1 MNDYIRSLRLPKV
14 LSMNHEMKRGIK
26 ASIPVVLSFIPF
38 ALLFGTQA
46 TQKGLSHLEIPLMT
60 GLNFG
65 GGSEFAAISV
75 WASAPQFW
83 LIVGIS
89 ALVNIRH
96 VLMGAAFAPYMQNI
110 SKRKALVLL
119 FFMCDESWAM
129 ALADAKKRQAIAIS
143 ISYYISLALCL
154 YSTWVIFTALGSFI
168 GTWFGNI
175 ERFGFDMAFIAV
187 FLVLIKGMW
196 SGMRKNY
203 CWAVSLLTACFVAHY
218 VSGAWYV
225 LAGTSAGL
233 ITAWFGAKYDV

>member
-1 MNDYIRSLRLPKV
+1 MNGYIRNPRLPKV
-14 LSMNHEMKRGIK
+14 LSVDHEINSGIK

-46 TQKGLSHLEIPLMT
+46 NQKGLSHLEIPLMT

-75 WASAPQFW
+75 WTSTPQFW

-89 ALVNIRH
+89 ILVNIRH
-96 VLMGAAFAPYMQNI
+96 ILMGAAFAPYMQHV
-110 SKRKALVLL
+110 SRRKALALL

-129 ALADAKKRQAIAIS
+129 TLADAKKRQAISIS
-143 ISYYISLALCL
+143 ITYYISLALCL
-154 YSTWVIFTALGSFI
+154 YSTWIIFTTMGSFM

-175 ERFGFDMAFIAV
+175 ERFGFDMAFTAV
-187 FLVLIKGMW
+187 FLVLVKGMW
-196 SGMRKNY
+196 SGVKKNY
-203 CWAVSLLTACFVAHY
+203 CWAVSLLVACFFAHFF
-218 VSGAWYV
+218 SGAWYV

-233 ITAWFGAKYDV
+233 ITAWLGAGHDA

>member
-1 MNDYIRSLRLPKV
+1 MNGYIRNARSPKV
-14 LSMNHEMKRGIK
+14 LNVTYEMKRGFK

-75 WASAPQFW
+75 WTSTPQFW

-89 ALVNIRH
+89 VLVNIRH
-96 VLMGAAFAPYMQNI
+96 ILMGAAFAPYMQHV
-110 SKRKALVLL
+110 SKYKALALL

-129 ALADAKKRQAIAIS
+129 ALADAKKRQAISIS
-143 ISYYISLALCL
+143 ITYYISLALCL
-154 YSTWVIFTALGSFI
+154 YSTWIICTTLGSFI
-168 GTWFGNI
+168 GNWFGNI
-175 ERFGFDMAFIAV
+175 ERFGFDMAFTAV

-196 SGMRKNY
+196 SGVKKNY
-203 CWAVSLLTACFVAHY
+203 CWAVSLLVACLVAHY
-218 VSGAWYV
+218 SSGAWYV

-233 ITAWFGAKYDV
+233 ITAWIGAKHNA